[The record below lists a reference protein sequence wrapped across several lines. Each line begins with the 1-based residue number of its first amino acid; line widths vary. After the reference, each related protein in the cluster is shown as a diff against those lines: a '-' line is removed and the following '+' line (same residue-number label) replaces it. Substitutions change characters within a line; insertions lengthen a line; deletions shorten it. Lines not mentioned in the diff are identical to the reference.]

1 MDGLLGFIIFIAICF
16 LSSSANKKKTGAK
29 TTSAKPAESP
39 SAPQQRAPQPK
50 ERPSSA
56 PGMQT
61 PPAARTAEAR
71 PQSQQKYYDST
82 CMQAN
87 AEHDHNRRM
96 EQLRDF
102 LKDGIIDKE
111 EYNILLAKYQRYR

>member
-39 SAPQQRAPQPK
+39 AAPQPK

-56 PGMQT
+56 PKMQT

-87 AEHDHNRRM
+87 SEHDHNRRM